1 MHSELLLLFP
11 LLAALGQAQQ
21 QPPPVHETIVVTG
34 TYEPLSLD
42 EIDRAV
48 LVLPV
53 RSQSLVFNSLADV
66 LRQDPSIDLQARA
79 PDGVQNDLSIRGS
92 SYGQTLVLLNGLR
105 LDDVQSGHHN
115 MDIPVPL
122 DSVARI
128 EVLQGSGSTM
138 YGSDAVGG
146 AINIITEPPETTE
159 LRLRTAVGN
168 YGINQQQGSLSGVFG
183 ALSEQVSFSR
193 DFSTGFIPD
202 RDYRNLQLASTTHF
216 LSAWGAT
223 DLTLA
228 YMDHPF
234 GADQFY
240 GDYPSWEDTK
250 TWFLGVQ
257 QAFGKKTTASFAYR
271 RHSDLFVLIRD
282 DPSVYT
288 NHHKDES
295 YQAAVRRSE
304 NLATNTELHYGV
316 EALHESIVSNNLGDH
331 SRSRAAAYMAL
342 DFRALKRFSLSISA
356 REEAYR
362 DFSAEFNPTAAAG
375 YWLSPHLKLRASVSR
390 AFRVPSYTELY
401 YEDPANVG
409 NPNLRPERAWN
420 YEGGIDWNP
429 SSRWHAGL
437 TLFERRERDDI
448 DYYRVSPNDL
458 WQALNINSLNFTG
471 VESSLR
477 FAASRSQSLDFR
489 YSWLQGAE
497 DTIPIGE
504 TKYAFYYPIHS
515 AVVAWQASVA
525 GRVTVRT
532 RLGIL
537 DRRQEGTYA
546 LWDVD
551 AAYTR
556 GSVHPFVQL
565 SNLTNTSYE
574 EIQGIAMPGRT
585 VIGGVELVL
594 RKK

>member
-1 MHSELLLLFP
+1 M
-11 LLAALGQAQQ
+11 
-21 QPPPVHETIVVTG
+21 HETIVVTG

-42 EIDRAV
+42 EIDRSV
-48 LVLPV
+48 EVLPV
-53 RSQSLVFNSLADV
+53 RSQSLVLNSLADA
-66 LRQDPSIDLQARA
+66 LRLDPSLDLQARA
-79 PDGVQNDLSIRGS
+79 PDGVQDDLSIRGS
-92 SYGQTLVLLNGLR
+92 SYAQTLVLLNGFR

-115 MDIPVPL
+115 MDIPVPV
-122 DSVARI
+122 DSVSQI

-138 YGSDAVGG
+138 YGSDAMGG
-146 AINIITEPPETTE
+146 VINVITEPPDSTE

-168 YGINQQQGSLSGVFG
+168 FGINEQQGSLSGALG
-183 ALSEQVSFSR
+183 AASEQLSFAR

-202 RDYRNLQLASTTHF
+202 RDYRNLQLASTTRF

-250 TWFLGVQ
+250 TWFAGVR
-257 QAFGKKTTASFAYR
+257 QALGKKTTATFAYR

-282 DPSVYT
+282 DPAVYT
-288 NHHKDES
+288 NHHHDES
-295 YQAAVRRSE
+295 YQAAVRRSGD
-304 NLATNTELHYGV
+304 LATNTELHYGV

-331 SRSRAAAYMAL
+331 SRSRAAAYVAL
-342 DFRALKRFSLSISA
+342 DFRALKRFSVSVSA
-356 REEAYR
+356 REEVYR
-362 DFSAEFNPTAAAG
+362 NFSAEFCPTAAAG
-375 YWLSPHLKLRASVSR
+375 YWLSPHLKLRASVGR

-429 SSRWHAGL
+429 SSRWHGSL

-448 DYYRVSPNDL
+448 DYYRASPSDL
-458 WQALNINSLNFTG
+458 WQALNINSLNFAG

-477 FAASRSQSLDFR
+477 FAVSRSQSLDFQ
-489 YSWLQGAE
+489 YSWLQGNE

-504 TKYAFYYPIHS
+504 TKYTFYYPIHS
-515 AVVAWQASVA
+515 GVLTWQASLA
-525 GRVTVRT
+525 GRFMLRA
-532 RLGIL
+532 RLGVL
-537 DRRQEGTYA
+537 DRRQEGAYA
-546 LWDVD
+546 LADVD
-551 AAYTR
+551 VAYTR
-556 GSVHPFVQL
+556 GSVHPFVRL
-565 SNLTNTSYE
+565 SNLTNTSYQ
-574 EIQGIAMPGRT
+574 EIQSVVMPGRS
-585 VIGGVELVL
+585 VVGGVELVL

>member
-1 MHSELLLLFP
+1 M
-11 LLAALGQAQQ
+11 
-21 QPPPVHETIVVTG
+21 HETIVVTG

-42 EIDRAV
+42 EIDRSV
-48 LVLPV
+48 EVLPV
-53 RSQSLVFNSLADV
+53 RSQSLVLNSLADA
-66 LRQDPSIDLQARA
+66 LRLDPSLDLQARA
-79 PDGVQNDLSIRGS
+79 PDGVQDDLSIRGS
-92 SYGQTLVLLNGLR
+92 SYAQTLVLLNGFR

-115 MDIPVPL
+115 MDIPIPV
-122 DSVARI
+122 DSVSQI

-138 YGSDAVGG
+138 YGSDAMGG
-146 AINIITEPPETTE
+146 VINVITEPPDSTE
-159 LRLRTAVGN
+159 LRLRTGVGN
-168 YGINQQQGSLSGVFG
+168 FGINEQQGSLSGAFG
-183 ALSEQVSFSR
+183 AVSEQLSFAR

-202 RDYRNLQLASTTHF
+202 RDYRNLQLASTTRF

-250 TWFLGVQ
+250 TWFAGVR
-257 QAFGKKTTASFAYR
+257 QALGKKTIATFAYR

-282 DPSVYT
+282 DPAVYT
-288 NHHKDES
+288 NHHHDES
-295 YQAAVRRSE
+295 YQAAVRRSD

-316 EALHESIVSNNLGDH
+316 ETLHESIVSNNLGDH
-331 SRSRAAAYMAL
+331 SRSRAAAYAAL
-342 DFRALKRFSLSISA
+342 DFRALKRFSLSLAA
-356 REEAYR
+356 REEVYR
-362 DFSAEFNPTAAAG
+362 NFSAEFCPTAAAG

-401 YEDPANVG
+401 YEDPANIG

-429 SSRWHAGL
+429 NSRWHAGL

-448 DYYRVSPNDL
+448 DYYRASPNDL
-458 WQALNINSLNFTG
+458 WQALNINSLNFAG

-477 FAASRSQSLDFR
+477 FAVSRSQSLDLQ
-489 YSWLQGAE
+489 YSWLQGNE

-504 TKYAFYYPIHS
+504 TKYTFYYPIHS
-515 AVVAWQASVA
+515 GVLAWQASLA
-525 GRVTVRT
+525 GRFMLRT

-537 DRRQEGTYA
+537 DRRQEGAYA
-546 LWDVD
+546 LADVD
-551 AAYTR
+551 VAYTR
-556 GSVHPFVQL
+556 GSVHPFVRL
-565 SNLTNTSYE
+565 SNLTNTSYQ
-574 EIQGIAMPGRT
+574 EIQSVVMPGRS
-585 VIGGVELVL
+585 VVGGVELVL